1 MTRDPGRLRPLVE
14 EAGALVP
21 GVEVAVGLVRA
32 PPPRP
37 ARAAVAP
44 VVAPH
49 VAVAERCTARYVR
62 HGALVVV
69 RHALAPPR
77 QLDRGGLGGGD
88 VVDHSFLNGG
98 VVGRRLRHVEGGAGG
113 GMAEHREV
121 NSQYLLEEARHEE
134 LVLT

>member
-1 MTRDPGRLRPLVE
+1 MSLLQNDSIPKKYLIEEPGTGGREGGVVTRDPGRLHPLVE

-69 RHALAPPR
+69 RHAGPWGARGRGCGRSQFPERGRSRSQAPS
-77 QLDRGGLGGGD
+77 RGRGR
-88 VVDHSFLNGG
+88 
-98 VVGRRLRHVEGGAGG
+98 GRRHG
-113 GMAEHREV
+113 
-121 NSQYLLEEARHEE
+121 
-134 LVLT
+134 